1 MPTAIAAS
9 PSWITPRKNSDRADR
24 GHGLTHEVMAAVTR
38 AHHSRDLQ
46 RNRHSRMICGGIN
59 YTQNSFKD
67 RIPSS
72 GRLSTIIAC
81 LVHP

>member
-1 MPTAIAAS
+1 
-9 PSWITPRKNSDRADR
+9 
-24 GHGLTHEVMAAVTR
+24 
-38 AHHSRDLQ
+38 
-46 RNRHSRMICGGIN
+46 MICGGIN
-59 YTQNSFKD
+59 YTQNNLKD